1 MKKRREAIITVAPLA
16 CLVLAVLLGVGSY
29 TVSAAMG
36 GFAVFML
43 IASFVLSL
51 VNAIR
56 YCIIIN
62 DDTSLSSG
70 KKSAWIILVI
80 LFAYITPVIY
90 RWIYV
95 VKKKDN
101 QPSE

>member
-29 TVSAAMG
+29 TVSVAMG

-51 VNAIR
+51 VNAILL
-56 YCIIIN
+56 
-62 DDTSLSSG
+62 LSG
-70 KKSAWIILVI
+70 DQIG
-80 LFAYITPVIY
+80 FASYDI
-90 RWIYV
+90 
-95 VKKKDN
+95 
-101 QPSE
+101 